1 MQNDDNGAKQT
12 QGAAHFSQNAK
23 SFMQKIGPKDSTL
36 REEVSQAQENST
48 QPQCFLPNQHT
59 KRTKRSDEN
68 GGRKG
73 IRSEVGNF
81 PDGHCRSPSALHPIP
96 FGRNRIRTCSDS
108 TPPYRAFEI

>member
-1 MQNDDNGAKQT
+1 MFMGRTWLDRIIEDLINRLDWFIRRRMQNDDNGAKQT
-12 QGAAHFSQNAK
+12 QGAAHFPQNAK
-23 SFMQKIGPKDSTL
+23 SFMQKIGPKDST
-36 REEVSQAQENST
+36 
-48 QPQCFLPNQHT
+48 NQHT

-81 PDGHCRSPSALHPIP
+81 PDGQ
-96 FGRNRIRTCSDS
+96 CSDS